1 MPLEFSA
8 KARQEIEKLF
18 TRYPR
23 RQATLLPVLYV
34 AQDEFGYLSDEVMAL
49 VARTLDL
56 PVSHVYG
63 VVTFYSLFERHP
75 PARYP
80 LRVCTN
86 LGCTLRGGSDILHHL
101 EKRLGIRPGQTTSD
115 GLFSLHEEDGLGGCA
130 YAPTMTCGPHHYV
143 GLTPERVDRILDEL
157 RRDAG
162 HEDKS
167 HHSLRLAPVEGVSV
181 LPGCSSSDSG
191 YRPTPGE
198 KVICK
203 NIGFPDIQK
212 IEVYQARGG
221 WKAFEKALGM
231 GRQTV
236 VDEVKKSNLRGRGGA
251 GFSAGAKWGFL
262 PKNAERV
269 YLVCNGDESEP
280 GTFKDRVLLNG
291 DPNLLV
297 EGVSV
302 AAFALGCTHAFIYI
316 KGELRREVGIVQD
329 CVDQAYAA
337 GWLGKEWPS
346 ANGPFKLDITVHMGA
361 GAYICGEETA
371 LLESIEGKRGW
382 PRNKPPFP
390 AVKGL
395 FGCPTVVNNV
405 ETLMNVPE
413 IVMRGGEWYA
423 KLGMGKS
430 GGTRLLCVSGHVK
443 RPGVYELPMGIT
455 FRELI
460 YDICGGIAHDR
471 PLRGVIPGGSS
482 MPPLDASEIDVPIE
496 FDSLASD
503 ARIKDVEVKPGVP
516 FEMGGGRR
524 LKTMAGSG
532 GVVVFDDTT
541 DVVGLCAR
549 IMRFYAN
556 ESCGQCTPCREGTG
570 WLARV
575 CTRIAE
581 GDGRPEDLNL
591 LGEVA
596 NGIAGNSI
604 CALGDAAAWP
614 MMGFLT
620 KFRADFEKRVAETKK
635 TP

>member
-1 MPLEFSA
+1 MPLEFSE
-8 KARQEIEKLF
+8 KARQEIERLAA
-18 TRYPR
+18 RYPT
-23 RQATLLPVLYV
+23 RQASLLPVLYV
-34 AQDEFGYLSDEVMAL
+34 AQDEFGHLSDEAVAL
-49 VARTLDL
+49 VGRTLDL
-56 PVSHVYG
+56 PLSLIHG
-63 VVTFYSLFERHP
+63 VVTFYSLFTRQP

-80 LRVCTN
+80 LRVCSH
-86 LGCTLRGGSDILHHL
+86 LGSSLGEGSDIMHHL
-101 EKRLGIRPGQTTSD
+101 EKRLGIHPGQTTPD
-115 GLFSLHEEDGLGGCA
+115 GLFSLSEDDDPSGCV
-130 YAPTMTCGPHHYV
+130 YAPALVCGSHRYTD
-143 GLTPERVDRILDEL
+143 LTAERVDAVIEGL
-157 RRDAG
+157 RREAG
-162 HEDKS
+162 QGDPAQRPSSSAK
-167 HHSLRLAPVEGVSV
+167 VEGLASA
-181 LPGCSSSDSG
+181 PTSAPDIG

-198 KVICK
+198 KIVCK
-203 NIGFPDIQK
+203 NFGVDDIKK
-212 IEVYQARGG
+212 IEVYQSRGG

-231 GRQTV
+231 GRQAV

-251 GFSAGAKWGFL
+251 GFAAGAKWGFL

-291 DPNLLV
+291 DPHLLV
-297 EGVSV
+297 EGVAT
-302 AAFALGCTHAFIYI
+302 AAFALGCTHAFIYLR
-316 KGELRREVGIVQD
+316 GEFRREAAIMRDAVE
-329 CVDQAYAA
+329 QAYAK

-346 ANGPFKLDITVHMGA
+346 ANGPFKLDITLHRGA

-371 LLESIEGKRGW
+371 LLESIEGKRGS

-390 AVKGL
+390 AVRGL
-395 FGCPTVVNNV
+395 FGHPTVVNNV
-405 ETLMNVPE
+405 ETLMNVPD

-430 GGTRLLCVSGHVK
+430 GGTRLLSVSGHVK
-443 RPGVYELPMGIT
+443 RPGVYELPMGIS

-460 YDICGGIAHDR
+460 YDVCGGMVQDR
-471 PLRGVIPGGSS
+471 ALRGVIPGGSS

-496 FDSLASD
+496 FDALTTD
-503 ARIKDVEVKPGVP
+503 PRIKDVEVRPGVP

-524 LKTMAGSG
+524 LKSMAGSG
-532 GVVVFDDTT
+532 GVVVFDETT
-541 DVVGLCAR
+541 DVVGLCAT

-581 GDGRPEDLNL
+581 GEGRPGDVNL

-596 NGIAGNSI
+596 YGIAGNTI

-620 KFRADFEKRVAETKK
+620 KFRADFEKRVAQAKK
-635 TP
+635 AS